1 MTTTTVEQAG
11 ISREQVSALTMSTL
25 AFAVNFAVWVMFSVI
40 GIKIKAELNLNETE
54 FGLLV
59 ATPILTGSL
68 MRLPLGILTDRYGGR
83 IVYFLQMLAV
93 VIPTWVLSYAT
104 EYWQYLVLGL
114 FIGVAGGSFAV
125 GIAYTSAWFSKE
137 RQGTAMGIFG
147 AGNAGSSLTKF
158 IAPLIIAAS
167 ATASWRTVPQVY
179 AVAMLVMAVLFWFL
193 TSEDPLH
200 RKDAAARRRVPLGE
214 QLKPLLDLRGLALR
228 ARLLLRVRRV
238 RGDGAVA
245 AQVLR
250 RRVRAAAGHRRV
262 PHHSLRPALGGDPRA
277 GRVGVGQVG
286 RQHGHLV
293 GAVGQPGLHVPP
305 ELPAH
310 DDDRPRDQ
318 GRRRGRHRG
327 GARRCSPC

>member
-1 MTTTTVEQAG
+1 MARTPVRNAPDLGRGDVTTTTVSKPG
-11 ISREQVSALTMSTL
+11 ISREQISALSMSTL

-68 MRLPLGILTDRYGGR
+68 IRLPLGILTDRYGGR

-158 IAPLIIAAS
+158 IAPMIIAAS
-167 ATASWRTVPQVY
+167 ATASWRMVPKVY
-179 AVAMLVMAVLFWFL
+179 AVAMLVMAILFWFL
-193 TSEDPLH
+193 TP
-200 RKDAAARRRVPLGE
+200 RTRCTART
-214 QLKPLLDLRGLALR
+214 
-228 ARLLLRVRRV
+228 
-238 RGDGAVA
+238 
-245 AQVLR
+245 
-250 RRVRAAAGHRRV
+250 
-262 PHHSLRPALGGDPRA
+262 RPYGSASRWA
-277 GRVGVGQVG
+277 
-286 RQHGHLV
+286 
-293 GAVGQPGLHVPP
+293 
-305 ELPAH
+305 
-310 DDDRPRDQ
+310 
-318 GRRRGRHRG
+318 
-327 GARRCSPC
+327 SS